1 MKWLL
6 ALLTVLLIFLQV
18 RLWFGEGSM
27 AHVTALKRQIVA
39 EQKTIAAERERNREL
54 AMEVE
59 QLRHGTDAVEGEA
72 RRDLGMIRDGETYF
86 MLLDSQ

>member
-6 ALLTVLLIFLQV
+6 ALLTVTLVFLQV

-27 AHVTALKRQIVA
+27 AHVTSLKRQIAA
-39 EQKTIAAERERNREL
+39 EQKTIDAERERNREL
-54 AMEVE
+54 AMEVRE
-59 QLRHGTDAVEGEA
+59 LRGGTDAVEGEA

-86 MLLDSQ
+86 MLLDN